1 MCGPPQARVG
11 RVTREEF
18 LATQFPGLTGW
29 IRAAAAAAM
38 ESRVHELD
46 GVVAQVS
53 PAVPD
58 RSLFNSVTYRD
69 AAALKAA
76 LPELEAVYA
85 GAGVRAWTVW
95 VHESDVEASSLVRAA
110 GHGLDSTPEG
120 MGCAL
125 DELIAPDGLDELD
138 HTERPAVDDV
148 RLVLAEGYGFPLEVV
163 RRALKDVPGGSETM
177 VAIARLDGRPACT
190 VQVTIAGDDA
200 GVFSVATSPW
210 ARGRGLARRLH
221 YLLLQRA
228 RQRGTRTTT
237 LQSSSAG
244 RPVYLALGYRPFGA
258 MNMWERRQPPAG
270 TQAP

>member
-1 MCGPPQARVG
+1 M
-11 RVTREEF
+11 TREEF
-18 LATQFPGLTGW
+18 VATQFPSLTGW
-29 IRAAAAAAM
+29 IRAAAAAAG
-38 ESRVHELD
+38 SGVHELD

-53 PAVPD
+53 PAIPD

-69 AAALKAA
+69 AASLSAA

-95 VHESDVEASSLVRAA
+95 VPESDTEAGALVRSA
-110 GHGLDSTPEG
+110 GNALDSNPEG

-138 HTERPAVDDV
+138 YTEQPPVDDL

-163 RRALKDVPGGSETM
+163 RRSLKNVPHGAETM
-177 VAIARLDGRPACT
+177 VAIAYLHDRPACT
-190 VQVTIAGDDA
+190 VQVTIAGADA
-200 GVFSVATSPW
+200 GVFSVATTPL
-210 ARGRGLARRLH
+210 ARGRGLARRLQ

-228 RQRGTRTTT
+228 RERGARTTT
-237 LQSSSAG
+237 LQASSMG
-244 RPVYLALGYRPFGA
+244 RPVYLALGYGSFGA

-270 TQAP
+270 AQAP